1 MNISRA
7 FSFASNDKDWISKLI
22 LTGLISLIPI
32 VGCLYLLGWTMEIA
46 KRYSETRSEVLP
58 EINFGRYIVNGFK
71 IFLISLAYSL
81 PLGILGLITQGFT
94 DLLLQADNGS
104 LQFIGFAFA
113 CITGILMFVLS
124 IIVGALTLVGLAR
137 FVKTSRWQESFNFPK
152 IWKMIIENAK
162 MVIILF
168 LLSLLAQLIG
178 GLGVILCVIGILFT
192 LPYAQ
197 AFFAHAF
204 GQGMVQFDER
214 GNYY

>member
-7 FSFASNDKDWISKLI
+7 FSFVSNDKDWISKLI

-32 VGCLYLLGWTMEIA
+32 VGWLYLLGWTMEIA
-46 KRYSETRSEVLP
+46 KRYSETRSEILP
-58 EINFGRYIVNGFK
+58 EINFGKYIANGFK
-71 IFLISLAYSL
+71 VFLISFVYFL
-81 PLGILGLITQGFT
+81 PLVILSLMVQGFT
-94 DLLLQADNGS
+94 DLLLNADNSG
-104 LQFIGFAFA
+104 LQFFGFAIA
-113 CITGILMFVLS
+113 CIMGILMFILS
-124 IIVGALTLVGLAR
+124 IVVEAFVLAGLAR
-137 FVKTSRWQESFNFPK
+137 FVKTDRWQESFNFPK
-152 IWKMIIENAK
+152 IWKMVVENAK
-162 MVIILF
+162 MIIILF

-192 LPYAQ
+192 LPYSQ